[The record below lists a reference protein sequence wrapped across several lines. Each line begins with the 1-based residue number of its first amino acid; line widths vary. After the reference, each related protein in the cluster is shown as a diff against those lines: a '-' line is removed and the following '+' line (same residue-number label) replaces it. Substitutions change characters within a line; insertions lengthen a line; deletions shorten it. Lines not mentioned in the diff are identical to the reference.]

1 MKMKTNMNPSG
12 WRRSGL
18 LVIVALA
25 VGVTAGSMVTAKT
38 RRTPFGTESVAPVFV
53 ATSAPVPDG
62 QVSFANGFAAVV
74 ERVVPAVV
82 NIASTKIVRT
92 PQTSSPF
99 FSDPIF
105 RQFFGDQFSQQFHFP
120 REQREKSLGSGVIV
134 TADGY
139 VLTNNHVV
147 EGASDIRVSLVDKR
161 EFKARVIGTD
171 PRTDIAVLKV
181 EARDLP
187 RAVLGDSSKVKVGN
201 FALAIGDPFGL
212 SETVTAGI
220 ISATGRGNLG
230 IEDYEDFIQ
239 TDASINPGNSGGA
252 LVDVNG
258 EVIGINTAI
267 LTGNGGGGN
276 QGVGFAIPINMARQV
291 MDQILKNGHV
301 VRGYIGAWIQPVTP
315 EIAKAF
321 GLAEARGALLGD
333 VDPKGPAGLSGLHRG
348 DIILEVDG
356 RRIEDP
362 GTFRLKTA
370 MTPPGTVVHLKV
382 FSGGK
387 TRDIDVKLGELP
399 SKEEKPAGTT
409 SGGAPSAALQG
420 LTVETLTP
428 EIARELNLSA
438 QTSGVVVSS
447 VEPGSAAAEAG
458 LRRGDVVQE
467 VNHQRV
473 TSVSEF
479 NRAAVTSGKQPVL
492 LLVNRGGNTVYI
504 AVEAQ

>member
-1 MKMKTNMNPSG
+1 MKTNMILSG
-12 WRRSGL
+12 RRRSGL
-18 LVIVALA
+18 LAIVALA

-38 RRTPFGTESVAPVFV
+38 GRTPFGTASVAPVFV
-53 ATSAPVPDG
+53 AASAPVPDG
-62 QVSFANGFAAVV
+62 QVSFASGFAVVV
-74 ERVVPAVV
+74 ERVMPAVV

-99 FSDPIF
+99 FSDPFF

-134 TADGY
+134 TSDGY
-139 VLTNNHVV
+139 VLTNNHVID
-147 EGASDIRVSLVDKR
+147 GASDIKVSLADKR

-181 EARDLP
+181 DAKDLP
-187 RAVLGDSSKVKVGN
+187 SAVLGDSSKVKVGN

-252 LVDVNG
+252 LIDVSG

-301 VRGYIGAWIQPVTP
+301 LRGYLGAWIQPVTP

-321 GLAEARGALLGD
+321 GLTEARGALLGD
-333 VDPKGPAGLSGLHRG
+333 VDPKGPAGLGGLHRG

-362 GTFRLKTA
+362 GTFRLKIA

-387 TRDIDVKLGELP
+387 TRDVDVKLGELP

-409 SGGAPSAALQG
+409 SGGAPAAALQG

-428 EIARELNLSA
+428 EIAHELNLPA

-479 NRAAVTSGKQPVL
+479 NRAAVTPGKQPVL
-492 LLVNRGGNTVYI
+492 LLVNRGGNTIYI

>member
-1 MKMKTNMNPSG
+1 
-12 WRRSGL
+12 
-18 LVIVALA
+18 
-25 VGVTAGSMVTAKT
+25 
-38 RRTPFGTESVAPVFV
+38 
-53 ATSAPVPDG
+53 VPDG
-62 QVSFANGFAAVV
+62 QISFANGFAVVV

-99 FSDPIF
+99 FSDPFF
-105 RQFFGDQFSQQFHFP
+105 RQFFGDQFSQQYHFP
-120 REQREKSLGSGVIV
+120 RQQREKSLGSGVIV
-134 TADGY
+134 TSDGY

-161 EFKARVIGTD
+161 EFKASIIGTD

-181 EARDLP
+181 DAKDLP
-187 RAVLGDSSKVKVGN
+187 RAVLGDSSKVRVGN

-252 LVDVNG
+252 LVNVNG

-267 LTGNGGGGN
+267 LTGDGGGGN
-276 QGVGFAIPINMARQV
+276 QGVGFAIPIDMARQV

-301 VRGYIGAWIQPVTP
+301 VRGYLGAWIQPVTP

-321 GLAEARGALLGD
+321 GLGEARGALLGD
-333 VDPKGPAGLSGLHRG
+333 VDPKGPAGVSGLHRG
-348 DIILEVDG
+348 DVVLEIDG
-356 RRIEDP
+356 QPVTDP
-362 GTFRLKTA
+362 AAFRLKIA
-370 MTPPGTVVHLKV
+370 MTPPGTLVHLKV

-387 TRDIDVKLGELP
+387 TRDAAVTLGELP
-399 SKEEKPAGTT
+399 AKEEKKGSEA
-409 SGGAPSAALQG
+409 GGAPSAALQG
-420 LTVETLTP
+420 LTVDTLTP
-428 EIARELNLSA
+428 EIAHELNLPA

-447 VEPGSAAAEAG
+447 IEPGSAAAEAG
-458 LRRGDVVQE
+458 LRRGDVIQE
-467 VNHQRV
+467 VNRQRV

-479 NRAAVTSGKQPVL
+479 NRLVGGLGKQPVL
-492 LLVNRGGNTVYI
+492 LLVNRGGNTLYVVI
-504 AVEAQ
+504 EAE

>member
-1 MKMKTNMNPSG
+1 MKMHWIGSI
-12 WRRSGL
+12 WRRSSL
-18 LVIVALA
+18 IAILALV
-25 VGVTAGSMVTAKT
+25 VGVAAGSMVTAKT
-38 RRTPFGTESVAPVFV
+38 GRTPFGAEALAPAFV
-53 ATSAPVPDG
+53 ATSAPVPSG

-74 ERVVPAVV
+74 ERVVPSVV
-82 NIASTKIVRT
+82 NVASTKIVRT

-99 FSDPIF
+99 FSDPFF

-134 TADGY
+134 TSDGY
-139 VLTNNHVV
+139 VLTNNHVI

-161 EFKARVIGTD
+161 EFKARVVGTD

-181 EARDLP
+181 DAKGLP
-187 RAVLGDSSKVKVGN
+187 SAVLGDSSKVKVGN

-291 MDQILKNGHV
+291 MDQILKSGHV
-301 VRGYIGAWIQPVTP
+301 VRGYLGAWIQPVTP

-333 VDPKGPAGLSGLHRG
+333 VDPKGPAGVSGLHRG
-348 DIILEVDG
+348 DIILESDG
-356 RRIEDP
+356 QPIQD
-362 GTFRLKTA
+362 TSMFRLKIA

-387 TRDIDVKLGELP
+387 TRDVAVKLGELP
-399 SKEEKPAGTT
+399 SKEEKTPGT

-428 EIARELNLSA
+428 EIAHELNLPA

-447 VEPGSAAAEAG
+447 VDPGSAAAEAG
-458 LRRGDVVQE
+458 LRRGDVIQE
-467 VNHQRV
+467 VNRQRV

-479 NRAAVTSGKQPVL
+479 NRVARGLGKQPVL
-492 LLVNRGGNTVYI
+492 LLVNRGGNTLYVVI
-504 AVEAQ
+504 EAE